1 MHYFHYKNGELF
13 CEQTPVAA
21 LAREFGT
28 PLYVYS
34 RQTIVDHYRRLDAAL
49 APLDHAICYATK
61 ANSNLAVIRLLSDLG
76 GSFDIVSAGELF
88 RVIQAGGDPRK
99 CVFAG
104 VGKTE
109 DEIRYAL
116 QNDIYCFNVESEA
129 EIDRIQKIA
138 SAMNKRAPI
147 AVRVNPDVEA
157 HTHRKITTGRY
168 ENKFGVQFEKV
179 LGVYSRAAKMSHI
192 ELRGVQMHI
201 GSQITSVKP
210 FVDAVKRMT
219 PLAARLKKRFGI
231 RSCSIGG
238 GIGIVYN
245 PALESGTAD
254 WWSRETKGRSRRTTG
269 RRQQPLDDNPL
280 PMTIAD
286 YAGAVVPLLQP
297 LGLKILVEPGR
308 FIVGNAGILVMRV
321 EYLKKT
327 AHKNFIIVD
336 AAMNDLIRPAF
347 YDAYHEIVPL
357 KQRKKGKVI
366 SADIVGPVCESG
378 DFLALDR
385 RIVAPRQGDYL
396 AALSAGAYGFTM
408 ASNYNSRPRPAEV
421 LVHADTHH
429 LVRRRETLNE
439 LISAEIVPCRSCSE
453 LT

>member
-1 MHYFHYKNGELF
+1 
-13 CEQTPVAA
+13 
-21 LAREFGT
+21 
-28 PLYVYS
+28 
-34 RQTIVDHYRRLDAAL
+34 
-49 APLDHAICYATK
+49 
-61 ANSNLAVIRLLSDLG
+61 LG
-76 GSFDIVSAGELF
+76 SSFDIVSAGELF

-129 EIDRIQKIA
+129 EIDRIQHTA

-147 AVRVNPDVEA
+147 ALRVNPDVEA
-157 HTHRKITTGRY
+157 HTHKKITTGKY
-168 ENKFGVQFEKV
+168 ENKFGVQYEKV
-179 LGVYSRAAKMSHI
+179 EPVYARAAKLSHI

-210 FVDAVKRMT
+210 FVDAVKKMT
-219 PLAARLKKRFGI
+219 PLAARLKKRFAI
-231 RSCSIGG
+231 QSCSIGG

-245 PALESGTAD
+245 PALDSGIAE
-254 WWSRETKGRSRRTTG
+254 WWTRKEKRAARSKTQ

-286 YAGAVVPLLQP
+286 YAGAIVPLLQP

-327 AHKNFIIVD
+327 ARKNFVIVD

-357 KQRKKGKVI
+357 KQRKGGKVI
-366 SADIVGPVCESG
+366 TADVVGPVCESG
-378 DFLALDR
+378 DFLAQDR
-385 RIVAPRQGDYL
+385 RIVVPQQGDFL

-421 LVHADTHH
+421 LVSGAAHD
-429 LVRRRETLNE
+429 LIRRRETLKE
-439 LISAEIVPCRSCSE
+439 LIAGE
-453 LT
+453 LIPPSR

>member
-1 MHYFHYKNGELF
+1 MHYFHYRNGELF
-13 CEQTPVAA
+13 CEQTRVAA
-21 LAREFGT
+21 LAKEFGT

-34 RQTIVDHYRRLDAAL
+34 QQTITEHYRRLDQAL
-49 APLDHAICYATK
+49 SPLDHAICYATK
-61 ANSNLAVIRLLSDLG
+61 ANSNLAVIRLLADLG
-76 GSFDIVSAGELF
+76 SSFDIVSAGELF

-116 QNDIYCFNVESEA
+116 QNDIYCFNVESDA
-129 EIDRIQKIA
+129 EIDRIQKVA
-138 SAMNKRAPI
+138 SAMGKRAPI
-147 AVRVNPDVEA
+147 ALRVNPDVEA
-157 HTHRKITTGRY
+157 HTHKKITTGKY
-168 ENKFGVQFEKV
+168 ENKFGVQYERV
-179 LGVYSRAAKMSHI
+179 EGVYARASKLSCI

-210 FVDAVKRMT
+210 FVAAVKKML
-219 PLAARLKKRFGI
+219 PLAARLKKRFDI
-231 RSCSIGG
+231 KSCSIGG

-245 PALESGTAD
+245 PALDSGVAD
-254 WWSRETKGRSRRTTG
+254 WWSRQEKRGRAGASRR
-269 RRQQPLDDNPL
+269 RQRPLDDNPL

-327 AHKNFIIVD
+327 ARKHFVIVD

-357 KQRKKGKVI
+357 KQRKGGKVVT
-366 SADIVGPVCESG
+366 ADVVGPVCESG
-378 DFLALDR
+378 DFLAQNR
-385 RIVAPRQGDYL
+385 KIAMPQQGDYF

-421 LVHADTHH
+421 LVNGDAHD
-429 LVRRRETLNE
+429 LIRRRETLKE
-439 LISAEIVPCRSCSE
+439 LISGELIRSARWGAS
-453 LT
+453 

>member
-1 MHYFHYKNGELF
+1 MHYFHYRNGELF
-13 CEQTPVAA
+13 CEQTRVAA
-21 LAREFGT
+21 LAKEFGT

-34 RQTIVDHYRRLDAAL
+34 QQTITEHYRRLDQAL
-49 APLDHAICYATK
+49 SPLDHAICYATK
-61 ANSNLAVIRLLSDLG
+61 ANSNLAVIRLLADLG
-76 GSFDIVSAGELF
+76 SSFDIVSAGELF

-116 QNDIYCFNVESEA
+116 QNDIYCFNVESDA
-129 EIDRIQKIA
+129 EIDRIQKVA
-138 SAMNKRAPI
+138 SAMGKRAPI
-147 AVRVNPDVEA
+147 ALRVNPDVEA
-157 HTHRKITTGRY
+157 HTHKKITTGKY
-168 ENKFGVQFEKV
+168 ENKFGVQYEKV
-179 LGVYSRAAKMSHI
+179 EGVYARASKLSCI

-210 FVDAVKRMT
+210 FVAAVKKML
-219 PLAARLKKRFGI
+219 PLAARLKKRFDI
-231 RSCSIGG
+231 KSCSIGG

-245 PALESGTAD
+245 PALDSGVAD
-254 WWSRETKGRSRRTTG
+254 WWSRQEKRGRAGASRR
-269 RRQQPLDDNPL
+269 RQRPLDDNPL

-327 AHKNFIIVD
+327 ARKHFVIVD

-357 KQRKKGKVI
+357 KQRKGGKVVT
-366 SADIVGPVCESG
+366 ADVVGPVCESG
-378 DFLALDR
+378 DFLAQNR
-385 RIVAPRQGDYL
+385 KIAMPQQGDYF

-421 LVHADTHH
+421 LVNGDAHD
-429 LVRRRETLNE
+429 LIRRRETLKE
-439 LISAEIVPCRSCSE
+439 LISGELIRSARWGAS
-453 LT
+453 